1 MAPLGCRVD
10 IVHIAQVISS
20 ELAIASF
27 PDPRAALTVLSLA
40 EFNHIAFVRVA
51 EQVKLLLR
59 ISALA
64 DHKIFDIAQA
74 FNDILLH
81 LGGLELRDHLLNM
94 LVLSLQICL
103 LLSVIFRLNRLL
115 SLLFNGRR
123 SLLRGA
129 GIS

>member
-1 MAPLGCRVD
+1 M
-10 IVHIAQVISS
+10 S
-20 ELAIASF
+20 
-27 PDPRAALTVLSLA
+27 
-40 EFNHIAFVRVA
+40 VR
-51 EQVKLLLR
+51 E
-59 ISALA
+59 LA
-64 DHKIFDIAQA
+64 DHKVFDIAQT

-81 LGGLELRDHLLNM
+81 LGGLELRDHLLHM

>member
-1 MAPLGCRVD
+1 MATLGCRVD

-20 ELAIASF
+20 EFAIASL

-59 ISALA
+59 ISELA

-81 LGGLELRDHLLNM
+81 LSSLKLRNYFLYV
-94 LVLSLQICL
+94 LVLSL
-103 LLSVIFRLNRLL
+103 
-115 SLLFNGRR
+115 
-123 SLLRGA
+123 
-129 GIS
+129 

>member
-1 MAPLGCRVD
+1 MAWRVNRGLHEGSVWLFAPSVHRPVYELHLRSMATLGCRVD

-20 ELAIASF
+20 EFAIASL

-59 ISALA
+59 ISELA

-81 LGGLELRDHLLNM
+81 LSSLKLRNYFLYV
-94 LVLSLQICL
+94 LVLSL
-103 LLSVIFRLNRLL
+103 
-115 SLLFNGRR
+115 
-123 SLLRGA
+123 
-129 GIS
+129 